1 MKRYAFGIVLII
13 ALVTLAGCSSASRGN
28 QSSLGEGGPGRQTV
42 PATTTWTAAKPSATA
57 PSSPAGGAY
66 SSDAQAP
73 TIDRMVVRTGTLQL
87 VVSDVTGAID
97 QVSGIAVQNGG
108 YVVSS
113 QKAKNGERLS
123 GYISIRVLASNYDA
137 AVLALRALALDVVNE
152 TSSSQ
157 DVTQE
162 YVDLAS
168 RLKNLQATDAQ
179 LLKIM
184 AAAETTKDVLDVQA
198 QLTNIEGQIEQTNG
212 RMQYLEQTS
221 STSLI
226 NVQLDQAAVNV
237 KITADKTNAGY
248 GEKIHFQA
256 QISGGTL
263 SYSYEWT
270 FGDGATSNLAAPE
283 HAYSTAGTFTVA
295 LTVTDDKGYSS
306 TETRSGYVN
315 VEGGWNAGAVARSAW
330 NGFSV
335 FGRGLLNFAIWVGI
349 FSPLWIII
357 LALLWFT
364 IWRKKKKV

>member
-1 MKRYAFGIVLII
+1 MKKYVLGIILLFAVT
-13 ALVTLAGCSSASRGN
+13 TLAACSSGSRGS
-28 QSSLGEGGPGRQTV
+28 QSSLGEGTPGKYTV
-42 PATTTWTAAKPSATA
+42 PATTTWAAAT
-57 PSSPAGGAY
+57 PSSTSPVSMGGNTY

-73 TIDRMVVRTGTLQL
+73 AIDRMVVRTGTLQL

-97 QVSGIAVQNGG
+97 QVAGIAVQNGG

-137 AVLALRALALDVVNE
+137 AVLALRSLALDVVNE

-162 YVDLAS
+162 YVDLTS

-184 AAAETTKDVLDVQA
+184 AAAATTKDVLDVQA
-198 QLTNIEGQIEQTNG
+198 QLTNIEGQIEQTKG

-237 KITADKTNAGY
+237 KITADKTRAGY

-263 SYSYEWT
+263 PYSYEWT
-270 FGDGATSNLAAPE
+270 FGDGATSNLAAPD
-283 HAYSTAGTFTVA
+283 HSYSTAGTFTVA
-295 LTVTDDKGYSS
+295 LTVTDDKGYSN
-306 TETRSGYVN
+306 TETRSAYIN

-357 LALLWFT
+357 LAILWFAV
-364 IWRKKKKV
+364 WRKKKKV